1 MLRPLLGP
9 AERQGRRLFF
19 ASRRWSLCVPEVPRE
34 DSCRR
39 NRGIG
44 MTFINKMWDRDI
56 SEMEY
61 IKWHFGNR
69 AENFLHYR
77 SELSENESISGGIE
91 IRDGDDIWWLR
102 LVLKKKKRRVRS
114 G

>member
-1 MLRPLLGP
+1 M
-9 AERQGRRLFF
+9 FF
-19 ASRRWSLCVPEVPRE
+19 ASRKWFLCVPVVPRE

-61 IKWHFGNR
+61 IKRHFANR
-69 AENFLHYR
+69 AECFLCSR
-77 SELSENESISGGIE
+77 DQIVEAGQSFEGGLDIK
-91 IRDGDDIWWLR
+91 DGDDIWVLR
-102 LVLKKKKRRVRS
+102 LRLRKKKKRK
-114 G
+114 